1 MALELCR
8 RNLASIEKAKAIIT
22 IKRRKIFHFRSIEH
36 SFTNNQLNKQKALEP
51 VLLTLV
57 WQTLGRGH

>member
-22 IKRRKIFHFRSIEH
+22 IQRREIFHFRSIEH
-36 SFTNNQLNKQKALEP
+36 SFTNNQLNKQKAFQFEKYQNK
-51 VLLTLV
+51 VYFC
-57 WQTLGRGH
+57 QSA